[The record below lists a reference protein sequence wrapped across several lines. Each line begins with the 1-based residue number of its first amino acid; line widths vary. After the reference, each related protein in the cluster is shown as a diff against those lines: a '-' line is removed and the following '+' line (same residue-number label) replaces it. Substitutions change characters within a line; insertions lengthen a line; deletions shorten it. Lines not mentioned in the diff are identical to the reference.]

1 MNKDVPDR
9 YDFDYRDVSVNRVA
23 SGIKVFS
30 WLLAG
35 SGVVSLLIPQ
45 FREAFGPL
53 LFPLALTAAAAGVCL
68 RGVAEIVALLET
80 ISRKL

>member
-9 YDFDYRDVSVNRVA
+9 YDFDYRDVHSNRVA
-23 SGIKVFS
+23 FGIKLFS

-35 SGVVSLLIPQ
+35 FGIVSLIIPQ
-45 FREAFGPL
+45 FQDALGPL
-53 LFPLALTAAAAGVCL
+53 LLPLALTAAAAGACL
-68 RGVAEIVALLET
+68 RGVAEMIVLLET